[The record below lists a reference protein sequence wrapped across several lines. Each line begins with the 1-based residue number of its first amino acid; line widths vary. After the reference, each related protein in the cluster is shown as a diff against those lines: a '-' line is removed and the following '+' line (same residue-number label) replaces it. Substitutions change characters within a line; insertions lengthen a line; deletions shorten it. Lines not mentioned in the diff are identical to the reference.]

1 MERIILIG
9 CPGSGKTTLSGKLAD
24 KLGLPLIHLDVL
36 HWRDGWQTIPKD
48 EFDKLQMAELIKPH
62 WIIDGNYNRTIPLRL
77 QYCDTVIW
85 LDYPRI
91 TCMLGVLRRYFQ
103 NRGKSRPDMGGN
115 CPERLDLEFLRFVWG
130 FRKQKHEKYRE
141 MLDNADG
148 VNVIVLRNRKE
159 AEKFLE
165 EI

>member
-1 MERIILIG
+1 MERIIVIG
-9 CPGSGKTTLSGKLAD
+9 CPGSGKTTLSKQLTN

-48 EFDKLQMAELIKPH
+48 EFDRLLIDELVKPN

-91 TCMLGVLRRYFQ
+91 TCMLGVLKRYFQ
-103 NRGKSRPDMGGN
+103 SRGKSRPDMGGN
-115 CPERLDLEFLRFVWG
+115 CPERLDFEFLKFVWR
-130 FRKQKHEKYRE
+130 FNKTHRQRYKE
-141 MLDNADG
+141 MLDNANE
-148 VNVIVLRNRKE
+148 VKLIILRNRKE
-159 AEKFLE
+159 TKRFLE
-165 EI
+165 DV

>member
-1 MERIILIG
+1 MERIIVIG
-9 CPGSGKTTLSGKLAD
+9 CPGSGKTTLSKQLAN
-24 KLGLPLIHLDVL
+24 KLGLPLTHLDVL

-48 EFDKLQMAELIKPH
+48 EFDRLLTDELVKPN

-91 TCMLGVLRRYFQ
+91 TCMLGVLKRYFK

-115 CPERLDLEFLRFVWG
+115 CPEKLDLEFLKFVWR
-130 FRKQKHEKYRE
+130 FNKTHRQRYKE
-141 MLDNADG
+141 MLDNADE
-148 VNVIVLRNRKE
+148 VKVIVLKNRK
-159 AEKFLE
+159 KTKRFLE

>member
-1 MERIILIG
+1 MKRILVIG
-9 CPGSGKTTLSGKLAD
+9 CPGSGKTTFAKQLAN

-48 EFDKLQMAELIKPH
+48 EFDRMLIDELVKPN

-85 LDYPRI
+85 LDFPRI
-91 TCMLGVLRRYFQ
+91 TCILGALKRVIKNY
-103 NRGKSRPDMGGN
+103 GKTRPDMGGN
-115 CPERLDLEFLRFVWG
+115 CPERFDLEFLRFIWG
-130 FRKQKHEKYRE
+130 FNKTNRERYRE
-141 MLDNADG
+141 MLDNSDG
-148 VNVIVLRNRKE
+148 IKVIVLKSRKE
-159 AEKFLE
+159 AEKFWE